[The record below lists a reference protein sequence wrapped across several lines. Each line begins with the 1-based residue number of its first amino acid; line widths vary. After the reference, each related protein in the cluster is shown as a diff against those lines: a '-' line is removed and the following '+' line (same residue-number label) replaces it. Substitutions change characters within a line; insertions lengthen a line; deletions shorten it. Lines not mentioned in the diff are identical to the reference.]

1 MTIEYTTPLSNVRVS
16 SAGLMIANADL
27 IHIAIDLYRL
37 GRALPNCALRDS
49 LLHTD
54 EEVLLTAEGAIQTLE
69 YVGFDFESIG
79 IDLAHLNFTAT
90 WEWFPLNDLYVGDAI
105 MLLDFL
111 KPYLSSPAPNEHPT
125 IVFTDKALSKL
136 FVEFPANKDTGNI
149 YRVAKDGLPTTR
161 TPINIIQRFNDLA
174 SLNRATETLNSIYK
188 DFVDM
193 EENVNKSWGNVETVL
208 QRRYDLI
215 PNLVNTVKGF
225 AKQEKEVLTEV
236 TALRSQWGKARQA
249 GDAAASLKAAS
260 GLESALGRLMV
271 VVEKYPEL
279 KSNEN
284 FLRLQDELAGTENRI
299 SVERRRYNE
308 TVASYNK
315 SIRKFPGVIFANIF
329 GFDKR
334 DTFAATAGAEVAPT
348 VEF

>member
-125 IVFTDKALSKL
+125 IAFTDKALSKL

-193 EENVNKSWGNVETVL
+193 EEDQRVYGRSDFAKTLQGHKDDFLSTLDVL
-208 QRRYDLI
+208 LFKANEDW
-215 PNLVNTVKGF
+215 NLV
-225 AKQEKEVLTEV
+225 
-236 TALRSQWGKARQA
+236 ARQNRSIM
-249 GDAAASLKAAS
+249 GYFKSLN
-260 GLESALGRLMV
+260 
-271 VVEKYPEL
+271 P
-279 KSNEN
+279 NPI
-284 FLRLQDELAGTENRI
+284 LA
-299 SVERRRYNE
+299 
-308 TVASYNK
+308 
-315 SIRKFPGVIFANIF
+315 PLPFAEW
-329 GFDKR
+329 
-334 DTFAATAGAEVAPT
+334 GAE
-348 VEF
+348 